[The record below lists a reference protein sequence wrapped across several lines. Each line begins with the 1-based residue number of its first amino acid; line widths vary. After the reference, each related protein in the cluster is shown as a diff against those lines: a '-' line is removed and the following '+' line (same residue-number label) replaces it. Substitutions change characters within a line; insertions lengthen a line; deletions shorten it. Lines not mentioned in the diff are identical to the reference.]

1 MLDTREASVRAP
13 IRAVMK
19 TILIV
24 AAAAGSLSGQSSAPP
39 AAFADPGRVAKLSS
53 AFGDIDRVFRAYA
66 EREHIPGAVWGI
78 VIDGRLAHVGVT
90 GYRGVASKAAV
101 DSGTIFRIA
110 SMTKSFTALAILKLR
125 DEGKLSLDDP
135 AEKWVPE
142 LAGLKYPTTDSPRIT
157 IRHLMSHAEGFP
169 EDNPWGDQQ
178 LAVTDDEMSRMMRA
192 GIPFSN
198 APGVA
203 YEYSNYGFAILG
215 RIVTRASG
223 MPYRRY
229 IGETILRPLGMT
241 STTLEPREV
250 PAGRIAQ
257 GYRWE
262 DQQWKLEPQ
271 LPDGAFGA
279 MGGMLTSARDLGV
292 YVGMFLGAW
301 PPRDGAETGP
311 VKRASLREMQQIH
324 RPRPAAVGR
333 GGSGQGGPLQ
343 LSSGG
348 YGYGLG
354 ISGDCNFAHIVAHS
368 GGLPGFGSLMR
379 WLPEYGVGIIAF
391 GNRTYTG
398 WGGVTNEALGIL
410 TRTGGLVARTP
421 QPSAVL
427 GARRDAVSRLV
438 MRWDDRLADSLA
450 AVNLFLDRSRD
461 RRKAEIATLLNEV
474 GSCQAGSGFDTVENA
489 LRGQWTMPC
498 ERGALRVSITLAPTT
513 PPTVQY
519 LELGRAPAN
528 PPPPRGICP
537 AA

>member
-1 MLDTREASVRAP
+1 MSESRGSTASVT
-13 IRAVMK
+13 K
-19 TILIV
+19 
-24 AAAAGSLSGQSSAPP
+24 AAAKGVAVLLIATTSLGGQAAPTAPP
-39 AAFADPGRVAKLSS
+39 AAFPDPARVAKLSS
-53 AFGDIDRVFRAYA
+53 AFADVDRAFKAYA

-78 VIDGRLAHVGVT
+78 IVDGRLAHVGVT
-90 GYRGVASKAAV
+90 GYRDLAAKSPV
-101 DSGTIFRIA
+101 DSGTVFRIA

-125 DEGKLSLDDP
+125 DEGKLALDDP
-135 AEKWVPE
+135 VEKWVPE
-142 LAGLKYPTTDSPRIT
+142 LAGLRYPTTDSPKIT

-178 LAVTDDEMSRMMRA
+178 LAVTDAEMDRMMRA

-215 RIVTRASG
+215 RIVTKASG

-229 IGETILRPLGMT
+229 IGQTILRPLGMT

-262 DQQWKLEPQ
+262 DEQWKLEPQ

-279 MGGMLTSARDLGV
+279 MGGMLTSTRDLGV
-292 YVGMFLGAW
+292 YVGMMLDAW
-301 PPRDGAETGP
+301 PPRDGPERWP
-311 VKRASLREMQQIH
+311 VKRATLREMQQIH
-324 RPRPAAVGR
+324 RPRPAFVTRAANGA
-333 GGSGQGGPLQ
+333 LA
-343 LSSGG
+343 LSTGG

-410 TRTGGLVARTP
+410 ARTGGLVARVP
-421 QPSAVL
+421 QPSTVL
-427 GARRDAVSRLV
+427 TARREAVSRLV
-438 MRWDDRLADSLA
+438 LDWTDRLADSLA
-450 AVNLFLDRSRD
+450 AVNLFLDQSAD
-461 RRKAEIATLLNEV
+461 RRKAQIAKLLTDV
-474 GSCQAGSGFDTVENA
+474 GPCRAGTGFDVVENA

-498 ERGALRVSITLAPTT
+498 DRGALRVSITLAPTT
-513 PPTVQY
+513 PPLVQF
-519 LELGRAPAN
+519 LEVTRAPSTPA
-528 PPPPRGICP
+528 PARGICP
-537 AA
+537 AT

>member
-1 MLDTREASVRAP
+1 MPNVRRSTVNATTLLATGCVTLVFSATSVTGQAAP
-13 IRAVMK
+13 A
-19 TILIV
+19 
-24 AAAAGSLSGQSSAPP
+24 APP
-39 AAFADPGRVAKLSS
+39 AAFADRDRVAKLSS
-53 AFGDIDRVFRAYA
+53 AFGDIDRAFQAFA

-90 GYRGVASKAAV
+90 GYRDVAAKSPV

-142 LAGLKYPTTDSPRIT
+142 LRGLKYPTTDSPKIT

-178 LAVTDDEMSRMMRA
+178 LAVTDEEMNRMMRA

-215 RIVTRASG
+215 RIVTKASG

-229 IGETILRPLGMT
+229 IGQTILRPLGMT

-250 PAGRIAQ
+250 PAARIAQ

-262 DQQWKLEPQ
+262 DEQWKLEPQ

-279 MGGMLTSARDLGV
+279 MGGMLTSTRDLGV
-292 YVGMFLGAW
+292 YVGMMLGAW

-311 VKRASLREMQQIH
+311 VKRATLREMQQIH
-324 RPRPAAVGR
+324 RPRPASVTRTANGA
-333 GGSGQGGPLQ
+333 LA

-379 WLPEYGVGIIAF
+379 WLPEHGVGIIA
-391 GNRTYTG
+391 GR
-398 WGGVTNEALGIL
+398 
-410 TRTGGLVARTP
+410 
-421 QPSAVL
+421 
-427 GARRDAVSRLV
+427 SR
-438 MRWDDRLADSLA
+438 AA
-450 AVNLFLDRSRD
+450 AVAGADRAS
-461 RRKAEIATLLNEV
+461 
-474 GSCQAGSGFDTVENA
+474 
-489 LRGQWTMPC
+489 
-498 ERGALRVSITLAPTT
+498 
-513 PPTVQY
+513 
-519 LELGRAPAN
+519 
-528 PPPPRGICP
+528 
-537 AA
+537 